1 MSMVYRL
8 PEISDKNILLEYV
21 QEHYDNN
28 EFGIS
33 ASMGLSSSEYDKWV
47 EKFVKM
53 HLSEIWSGE
62 NRCCSFAL

>member
-33 ASMGLSSSEYDKWV
+33 ASMGLLVY
-47 EKFVKM
+47 
-53 HLSEIWSGE
+53 
-62 NRCCSFAL
+62 

>member
-1 MSMVYRL
+1 MVYRL

-33 ASMGLSSSEYDKWV
+33 ASMVYRHLNMISGLK
-47 EKFVKM
+47 KFVKM